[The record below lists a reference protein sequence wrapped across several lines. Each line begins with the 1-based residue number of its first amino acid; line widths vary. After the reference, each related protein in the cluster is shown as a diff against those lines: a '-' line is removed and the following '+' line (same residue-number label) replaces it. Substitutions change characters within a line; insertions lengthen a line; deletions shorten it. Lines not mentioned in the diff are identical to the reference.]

1 MTLRRTIGTLLAVCL
16 VGAAALAV
24 VAQDATLTPD
34 PAVVPTTDA
43 AGNIGPVATQDMNA
57 QAGQNGQG
65 GPMRGSAMAPIMDA
79 SGAQIGWASFSDAM
93 GMLGGPG
100 NPGANMTPMAP
111 DVSGTPVMPPMGGN
125 GKILVT
131 VQLQSTTL
139 TPGFHGMHI
148 HSIGN
153 CGDAG
158 QGPFS
163 AAGSHLATTGMQ
175 HPQHNGDASTI
186 LVNADG
192 TGYVSFETDRFTM
205 ADLLDADGSAIIVHA
220 LPDNYANIPSRYGT
234 ADAETLD
241 AGDSG
246 PRVACGAVQAG
257 QAGITGPGMTGN
269 TTANTVPTIDPATM
283 PTTDPALMPTL
294 DPNAAPT
301 TDPSMLPTAT
311 TSS

>member
-1 MTLRRTIGTLLAVCL
+1 MTIHRTIGTLLAACL
-16 VGAAALAV
+16 VGAAVLAV
-24 VAQDATLTPD
+24 GAQDATLTPD
-34 PAVVPTTDA
+34 PNMPPPPPA
-43 AGNIGPVATQDMNA
+43 
-57 QAGQNGQG
+57 GQG
-65 GPMRGSAMAPIMDA
+65 GPMGGSAMAPIMDA
-79 SGAQIGWASFSDAM
+79 NGAQIGWASFSDSM
-93 GMLGGPG
+93 GMMGGPG

-125 GKILVT
+125 GKILVM

-139 TPGFHGMHI
+139 TPGFHGLHI

-175 HPQHNGDASTI
+175 HPQHNGDASSI
-186 LVNADG
+186 LINGDG

-220 LPDNYANIPSRYGT
+220 LPDNYANIPARYGVP
-234 ADAETLD
+234 DAETLD

-246 PRVACGAVQAG
+246 DRIACGAVQAG
-257 QAGITGPGMTGN
+257 TAGMVVPGAGVPS
-269 TTANTVPTIDPATM
+269 APTIDPAMM
-283 PTTDPALMPTL
+283 PTTDPAMMPTL
-294 DPNAAPT
+294 DPNAVPT
-301 TDPSMLPTAT
+301 TDPAMLPTAT
-311 TSS
+311 AAS

>member
-1 MTLRRTIGTLLAVCL
+1 MTIRRTIGTFLAVCL

-24 VAQDATLTPD
+24 VAQDATPTTD
-34 PAVVPTTDA
+34 PAVVPTTDST
-43 AGNIGPVATQDMNA
+43 GNIGPVATQDVNA
-57 QAGQNGQG
+57 QAGQG
-65 GPMRGSAMAPIMDA
+65 GPMGGMAMAPIMDA
-79 SGAQIGWASFSDAM
+79 GGAQIGWASFSDSM
-93 GMLGGPG
+93 GMMGGPG
-100 NPGANMTPMAP
+100 NPGANMTP

-139 TPGFHGMHI
+139 TPGFHGLHI

-158 QGPFS
+158 QGAFS
-163 AAGSHLATTGMQ
+163 AAGPHLAITGMQ
-175 HPQHNGDASTI
+175 HPQHNGDASAI

-205 ADLLDADGSAIIVHA
+205 ADLLDADGSSIIVHE

-234 ADAETLD
+234 ADAETLN

-246 PRVACGAVQAG
+246 SRIACGAVQAG

-269 TTANTVPTIDPATM
+269 TTANTVPTIDPAMM

-294 DPNAAPT
+294 DPNAVPT
-301 TDPSMLPTAT
+301 IDPAMMPTAT
-311 TSS
+311 ATS